1 MPVRACDDMPKESG
15 IPDKG
20 IFIFALRQ
28 YSGGLSM
35 LRYERM
41 LMNSENPAS
50 RRVLF
55 VNGNETTRPY
65 RVAPLGL
72 AFVAT
77 ATQRAGHEVR
87 FIDLPQTM
95 KGRRRL
101 LHALR
106 IWRPHYVALGIRNL
120 DNSDFHALETYLN
133 GPAELIRAARQ
144 LAPQARIIV
153 GGPAGTV
160 EPGRVART
168 VGCDHLVLGEGEQ
181 SLPQLIARIEAGEA
195 VPQIVGADDRGTP
208 FRVAFPDRLSAPALH
223 SWVENF
229 SPYLR
234 GDAGYPVQTK
244 RGCPLKCTYCTYGRI
259 EGVRYRFLSPN
270 AIADEIAGAIACG
283 IRDFEFV
290 DSTFNL
296 PVKHALEVLQT
307 LRDRRLH
314 ANYIGTGLNPR
325 QLPDELLAAMREL
338 GFRSVILTAESASD
352 TMLASYQKNYRRD
365 RLFAAAGALQ
375 RHDIRALW
383 VFLLG
388 GQGETPGTVEQ
399 TLSFI
404 AQSVPSPNAVYI
416 TSGIRIYPGS
426 PMGDELDRGRLGVES
441 LRRRAEH
448 ADVPFYYSSETPP
461 GWLEPRLRQFQRSH
475 PQVMLSCEGHAWLT
489 QAALSVMQHL
499 PLRKPYWQYIP
510 ILNGAR
516 HWLRWPSPQMPREIK
531 PLAKLAS
538 ASQS

>member
-1 MPVRACDDMPKESG
+1 
-15 IPDKG
+15 
-20 IFIFALRQ
+20 
-28 YSGGLSM
+28 M
-35 LRYERM
+35 LG
-41 LMNSENPAS
+41 NSTSKVIS

-55 VNGNETTRPY
+55 VNANETARPY

-77 ATQRAGHEVR
+77 ATERAGHAVR
-87 FIDLPQTM
+87 FVDLPQSRA
-95 KGRRRL
+95 GHRRFTA
-101 LHALR
+101 ALSD
-106 IWRPHYVALGIRNL
+106 WQPEYLALGIRNL
-120 DNSDFHALETYLN
+120 DNSDFHALETYLD
-133 GPAELIRAARQ
+133 GPAEFIRTAREIVPH
-144 LAPQARIIV
+144 AKIIV

-160 EPGRVART
+160 EPERVAAT
-168 VGCDHLVLGEGEQ
+168 VGCDHLVLGEGEE
-181 SLPQLIARIEAGEA
+181 SLPQLISRIESCEI
-195 VPQIVGADDRGTP
+195 VPRIVGADEKGTP
-208 FRVAFPDRLSAPALH
+208 FRVALPETMPAPELH
-223 SWVENF
+223 RWVRSF
-229 SPYLR
+229 APYLR

-259 EGVRYRFLSPN
+259 EGVRYRFLNPN
-270 AIADEIAGAIACG
+270 AIADEIEGALDHG

-307 LRDRRLH
+307 LRDRKLH

-325 QLPDELLAAMREL
+325 QLPNELLAAMSEV

-365 RLFAAAGALQ
+365 RLFNAAESLQ
-375 RHDIRALW
+375 QHGIRALW

-388 GQGETPGTVEQ
+388 GPGETPETVEQ

-404 AQSVPSPNAVYI
+404 AQSVPPPNAVYI

-426 PMGDELDRGRLGVES
+426 PIGDDLDRGRLSVED
-441 LRRRAEH
+441 LRRRVKH
-448 ADVPFYYSSETPP
+448 ADVPFYYSSHTPP
-461 GWLEPRLRQFQRSH
+461 CWLESRLRKFQRSH

-489 QAALSVMQHL
+489 QAALSVMQYL

-510 ILNGAR
+510 ALNAAR
-516 HWLRWPSPQMPREIK
+516 RLLRLPAKKRPASSEIFSTLSPAP
-531 PLAKLAS
+531 
-538 ASQS
+538 QS

>member
-1 MPVRACDDMPKESG
+1 
-15 IPDKG
+15 
-20 IFIFALRQ
+20 
-28 YSGGLSM
+28 M
-35 LRYERM
+35 LTRP
-41 LMNSENPAS
+41 ENLPA

-55 VNGNETTRPY
+55 VNANETTRPY

-77 ATQRAGHEVR
+77 ATERAGHSVR
-87 FIDLPQTM
+87 FVDLPQTRH
-95 KGRRRL
+95 GRKQFVA
-101 LHALR
+101 ALR
-106 IWRPHYVALGIRNL
+106 NWQPEYVALGIRNL
-120 DNSDFHALETYLN
+120 DNSDFHALETYLDS
-133 GPAELIRAARQ
+133 PAKLIRTARQ
-144 LAPQARIIV
+144 IVPHAKILV

-160 EPGRVART
+160 EPERVAST
-168 VGCDHLVLGEGEQ
+168 VGCDHLVLGEGEE
-181 SLPQLIARIEAGEA
+181 SLPQLIARLGAREV
-195 VPQIVGADDRGTP
+195 VPRIVGADETGTP
-208 FRVAFPDRLSAPALH
+208 FRVALPNHLPAPTLH
-223 SWVENF
+223 RWVENF
-229 SPYLR
+229 TPYLR

-259 EGVRYRFLSPN
+259 EGVRYRFLNPN
-270 AIADEIAGAIACG
+270 AIADEIEGALARG

-296 PVKHALEVLQT
+296 PTKHALEVLQT
-307 LRDRRLH
+307 LRDRKLQ

-352 TMLASYQKNYRRD
+352 VMLASYKKNYRRD
-365 RLFAAAGALQ
+365 KLFAAAESLQ

-388 GQGETPGTVEQ
+388 GPGETHDTVEQ

-426 PMGDELDRGRLGVES
+426 PMGDELDRGRLSVES
-441 LRRRAEH
+441 LRRRVEH
-448 ADVPFYYSSETPP
+448 ADVPFYYSEQTQPA
-461 GWLEPRLRQFQRSH
+461 WLEARLRKFQRAH
-475 PQVMLSCEGHAWLT
+475 PQVMLSCEGHARLT
-489 QAALSVMQHL
+489 QAALSVMQYL

-510 ILNGAR
+510 TLNAAR
-516 HWLRWPSPQMPREIK
+516 RWLRWPAARYD
-531 PLAKLAS
+531 S
-538 ASQS
+538 ASEVLPGFVPAPLP